1 MATRSQTSDYNS
13 QRASLTGESS
23 LARARARARAQLA
36 VLSGWSAVRLP
47 AGVCPPSV
55 VGERSSRSH
64 DGSPPLGPAA
74 SWAIGSLGASLVRKV
89 EPQAAGEQ
97 VTDGGL
103 AVLGAA

>member
-23 LARARARARAQLA
+23 LARARAQLA
-36 VLSGWSAVRLP
+36 ALSGWSAVRLP